1 MERETTT
8 YACLEELMSEAR
20 ASVSEAIDLYKSAQ
34 MKYLTLYNEDSLCEL
49 EAAKHTLKLR
59 LERCDEL
66 QSAKY
71 ILKDL
76 EKKGAEL

>member
-1 MERETTT
+1 MERKNA
-8 YACLEELMSEAR
+8 YACLEELMNKAR

-49 EAAKHTLKLR
+49 EAARHTLKLR

-71 ILKDL
+71 VLKDL